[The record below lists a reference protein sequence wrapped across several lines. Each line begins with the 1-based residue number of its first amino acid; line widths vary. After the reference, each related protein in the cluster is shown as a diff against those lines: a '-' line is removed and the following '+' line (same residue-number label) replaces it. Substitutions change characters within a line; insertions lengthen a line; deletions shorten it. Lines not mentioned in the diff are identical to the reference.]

1 MFGVISRPSRSGAR
15 KPSRLGEK
23 DLPKACQVWGKNFGC
38 EGLLGLPPGQAW
50 ETCKLLGL
58 KGSASSS
65 GLAGL
70 PEIAFWFALF

>member
-1 MFGVISRPSRSGAR
+1 MFGVISRPSRSGA
-15 KPSRLGEK
+15 PGLGKKIFPRPARSGERT
-23 DLPKACQVWGKNFGC
+23 LGVKAFWVFH
-38 EGLLGLPPGQAW
+38 LARPG